1 MKKAYL
7 YLHQQRFELYRS
19 DHKLSSTER
28 FCEALGEEYT
38 LLGNYDTEDLFE
50 VGKMTPKHGDGGER
64 IRCERKMFTT
74 YDPRIG
80 RKDI

>member
-19 DHKLSSTER
+19 DHELSPAEL

-38 LLGNYDTEDLFE
+38 LLGDYETEDDFA
-50 VGKMTPKHGDGGER
+50 VGKLTSTRGDR
-64 IRCERKMFTT
+64 ADWIRCERMRFTT
-74 YDPRIG
+74 YASET
-80 RKDI
+80 RKKDV